1 MTGVQTCALPI
12 YSGSVKFELREIL
25 ARDKDFVKTIFKPE
39 PTYLGDT
46 IPVFGD
52 GNVTND

>member
-1 MTGVQTCALPI
+1 MRHYTGETT
-12 YSGSVKFELREIL
+12 FELREVL
-25 ARDKDFVKTIFKPE
+25 ARDKDFIKTIFKPE
-39 PTYLGDT
+39 PKYLGDT